1 MNKARLDWV
10 MFGLKQ
16 HALTTAEDLF
26 LKTVSADFDK
36 KQALTEYQE
45 DRLESLYKEKSQ
57 SIPDKNHFAF
67 KESSPKKAKPR
78 RPTGKYY

>member
-10 MFGLKQ
+10 MSGLNQ
-16 HALTTAEDLF
+16 HALTKAESHF
-26 LKTVSADFDK
+26 LQTVLADFGK

-57 SIPDKNHFAF
+57 SIPDKHHFAF